1 MRNSIIVNVEMGVA
15 TLAQTAEVFS
25 QPKHNFYNNL
35 FLSLSGIRKDG
46 VSCATFATPTSS
58 FFVPSVATWGKS
70 LKNTY
75 AQGGRLMPYAHIA
88 EELRTAVRYS
98 RRVALRATK
107 GMTANRKK
115 DFNRIYAE
123 TLTANVLTVAEE
135 MDDCDGSV
143 TDCYS
148 AAVGGKNGGAK

>member
-1 MRNSIIVNVEMGVA
+1 
-15 TLAQTAEVFS
+15 
-25 QPKHNFYNNL
+25 
-35 FLSLSGIRKDG
+35 
-46 VSCATFATPTSS
+46 
-58 FFVPSVATWGKS
+58 
-70 LKNTY
+70 
-75 AQGGRLMPYAHIA
+75 MPYAHIA

-135 MDDCDGSV
+135 ITDCDGSV

-148 AAVGGKNGGAK
+148 AAFSGKNAEVVK

>member
-1 MRNSIIVNVEMGVA
+1 MKKYGIVNLEMGVT
-15 TLAQTAEVFS
+15 TLAIAAEDFQ
-25 QPKHNFYNNL
+25 QPKDIFYYNSPFYL
-35 FLSLSGIRKDG
+35 RSLLGNRKVG
-46 VSCATFATPTSS
+46 VSIATFVTPAGS
-58 FFVPSVATWGKS
+58 FFVPSVTRWGKS
-70 LKNTY
+70 RKTL
-75 AQGGRLMPYAHIA
+75 AIGGRLMPYAHIA

-135 MDDCDGSV
+135 MDDKKP
-143 TDCYS
+143 
-148 AAVGGKNGGAK
+148 AKNGGAK

>member
-1 MRNSIIVNVEMGVA
+1 MLKNDGIVISEMGVA
-15 TLAQTAEVFS
+15 TLAQTAEVFQ

-35 FLSLSGIRKDG
+35 FSWSLSGIRKDG
-46 VSCATFATPTSS
+46 VSCATFATPASS

-75 AQGGRLMPYAHIA
+75 AQGGRLMPYAQIA
-88 EELRTAVRYS
+88 EELRTAVRCS

-107 GMTANRKK
+107 GVTANRKK

-123 TLTANVLTVAEE
+123 TLTANVLTIAEE
-135 MDDCDGSV
+135 TELQSDLSDFSDVS
-143 TDCYS
+143 DRRK
-148 AAVGGKNGGAK
+148 AVAK

>member
-1 MRNSIIVNVEMGVA
+1 MKNHGIVNIEMGVA
-15 TLAQTAEVFS
+15 TLSIAAEVFQ

-46 VSCATFATPTSS
+46 VSILTFATPASS

-70 LKNTY
+70 LKTLSI
-75 AQGGRLMPYAHIA
+75 GGRLMPYAHIA

-107 GMTANRKK
+107 GLTANRKK

-135 MDDCDGSV
+135 MDDKK
-143 TDCYS
+143 T
-148 AAVGGKNGGAK
+148 AKNGGAK

>member
-1 MRNSIIVNVEMGVA
+1 MKKHSIVNVEMGVE
-15 TLAQTAEVFS
+15 TLAQTAEVFY
-25 QPKHNFYNNL
+25 QPKHNFYNL

-46 VSCATFATPTSS
+46 VSCATFSTPASS
-58 FFVPSVATWGKS
+58 FFVPIVESRGKS

-135 MDDCDGSV
+135 MEDKK
-143 TDCYS
+143 S
-148 AAVGGKNGGAK
+148 AKNGGAK

>member
-1 MRNSIIVNVEMGVA
+1 MKNSIIVNVEMGVTTRTVA
-15 TLAQTAEVFS
+15 AEVFS

-35 FLSLSGIRKDG
+35 FLSLLGIRKDG
-46 VSCATFATPTSS
+46 VSTVTFVTPASS
-58 FFVPSVATWGKS
+58 FFVPSVTTWGKS
-70 LKNTY
+70 QKTLTV
-75 AQGGRLMPYAHIA
+75 GGMAMPYAHIA

-135 MDDCDGSV
+135 MDDKKP
-143 TDCYS
+143 
-148 AAVGGKNGGAK
+148 AKNGGVK